1 MKLPIRTLGLAVAA
15 LLLGSALAPV
25 SAQQQQSGV
34 DGQVAVRSDGALYL
48 IINGQRRW
56 VATVVASDEEIN
68 AIPEGEPLYSGLAP
82 VGSSTSAVEAT
93 KPSAQASPS
102 TTKPSSNSSSSNTAK
117 PQSSEDDNDNDEDS
131 DDAADDGR
139 SSDIP
144 LTVDLDGS
152 TTIER
157 GDDRTVEIQTRK
169 DATCELRVDMPGDDD
184 IEEDSKNADSRGR
197 CKYTIE
203 IPDDAKEGNATLI
216 GTAREGGKFNRQEIG
231 IKIVKKK

>member
-152 TTIER
+152 TTIEGRHAWRRRYRR
-157 GDDRTVEIQTRK
+157 GQQER
-169 DATCELRVDMPGDDD
+169 GF
-184 IEEDSKNADSRGR
+184 SR
-197 CKYTIE
+197 
-203 IPDDAKEGNATLI
+203 P
-216 GTAREGGKFNRQEIG
+216 
-231 IKIVKKK
+231 V